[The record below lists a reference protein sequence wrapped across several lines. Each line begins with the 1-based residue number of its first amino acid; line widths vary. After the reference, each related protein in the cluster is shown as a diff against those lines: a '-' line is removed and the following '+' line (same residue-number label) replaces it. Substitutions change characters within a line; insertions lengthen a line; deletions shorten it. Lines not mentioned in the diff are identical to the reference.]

1 MAIAPTGAIFKSLV
15 FDGED
20 SRDYGIYIT
29 GEAVFN
35 APTRDAEAIVI
46 PGRNGTFIRD
56 NGRFDNISVTY
67 PAGCYAS
74 TEADFAEA
82 ISAFRNMLCSRVGYK
97 RLEDDYNP
105 DEYREAVY
113 KNGLEVTP
121 SLLKAGEFSIT
132 FECKPQR
139 FLKSGETATAVT
151 DGDTLTNP
159 TLFEAKPM
167 IEAEGYGQIS
177 LAGQEI
183 TVQNSPLG
191 TIELMGINPATIFG
205 KNDPSPSVAYSFDGA
220 LLNNGDSL
228 YLYAAN
234 FGYVLGGSG
243 TVEAMSVSAAG
254 GFDYA
259 GADLGSRSFSLAFYG
274 VTMQKG
280 TPFTRTSTATLAYTY
295 NGSGSQTVTCTL
307 AYDGNQTITLS
318 LSRFVPHGTLYANP
332 RAGTNQLDG
341 DSSVNAAGT
350 LYIDCEN
357 GLAWWDESGTI
368 VDANSAVSFPNDLP
382 VLATGANV
390 VNFDNTF
397 TSFKIAPRWW
407 IV

>member
-1 MAIAPTGAIFKSLV
+1 MAIAPTGAIFKSLI

-20 SRDYGIYIT
+20 SRNYGIYIT

-56 NGRFDNISVTY
+56 NGRFNNISVTY
-67 PAGCYAS
+67 PCGCYAD

-105 DEYREAVY
+105 DEFREAVY

-139 FLKSGETATAVT
+139 FLKSGETTTAVT
-151 DGDTLTNP
+151 DGATLTNP

-167 IEAEGYGQIS
+167 IEAVGYGEIS
-177 LAGQEI
+177 LAGQVI

-191 TIELMGINPATIFG
+191 FIELWGSQETSFPPSNL
-205 KNDPSPSVAYSFDGA
+205 SPSSAYSFDGSLVA
-220 LLNNGDSL
+220 NGDEIDLLVGSVA
-228 YLYAAN
+228 YSI
-234 FGYVLGGSG
+234 SG
-243 TVEAMSVSAAG
+243 TVPPTDMSVTGVS
-254 GFDYA
+254 GFDSTWS
-259 GADLGSRSFSLAFYG
+259 DLYSSTFYLYMNDVSF
-274 VTMQKG
+274 TKG
-280 TPFTRTSTATLAYTY
+280 TSLTVTASATLNYTI
-295 NGSGSQTVTCTL
+295 SGTARTKNVTFSIS
-307 AYDGNQTITLS
+307 YDGNQTITMS
-318 LSRFVPHGTLYANP
+318 ATGGSPIPPVMQVTFN
-332 RAGTNQLDG
+332 AGALQTY
-341 DSSVNAAGT
+341 SSVNAAGT
-350 LYIDCEN
+350 LYIDTEL

-368 VDANSAVSFPNDLP
+368 VDANSAVMLPASLP
-382 VLATGANV
+382 VLAPGANV
-390 VNFDNTF
+390 INFDNTY
-397 TSFKIAPRWW
+397 SSLKIAPRWW